1 MVFTSPFRLIFGLL
15 ALVLALGAATA
26 VPSARA
32 QDTLRAAAVVND
44 EVISVLDLVMRT
56 RLAILASGLKDS
68 PEARGRFQEQVLRAL
83 IDERIQLQEAERLDI
98 TVTEE
103 QVETAIESLARQNR
117 MDREQFVGFL
127 VRKNVLPSTLQEQIR
142 AELAWGALVQRRLR
156 ASVEI
161 GEEEIDEFIGR
172 LETRSGKIEYRVS
185 EILLTVDNARQED
198 NIREAAM
205 RLAEQLRLD
214 AEFPALARQF
224 SQSATASVG
233 GDLGWVQAGQLPD
246 ELSEALV
253 KMAPG
258 DMFGPIRTFGGYY
271 LLWLRDRRK
280 ISMGDVLLDLKRLL
294 LALPRNASQ
303 EQVAMAQAEAAS
315 LREEIDGCDGFD
327 ALAAEHGSPG
337 SGDLGRVKLS
347 DLPPAVRQVIEGLP
361 LGQPSGPVLLPAGIT
376 LLMVCGRQSDGIDR
390 ERIRDSL
397 MNQRLDLLS
406 RRYLRDLRRAANVDV
421 RL

>member
-1 MVFTSPFRLIFGLL
+1 MLTSPFRLVVGQL
-15 ALVLALGAATA
+15 ALVLALSYSAANSPA
-26 VPSARA
+26 KA

-83 IDERIQLQEAERLDI
+83 IDERIQLQEAERLNI
-98 TVTEE
+98 TVAEE
-103 QVETAIESLARQNR
+103 EVAAAIENLARQNK
-117 MDREQFVGFL
+117 MDKDQFVGFL
-127 VRKNVLPSTLQEQIR
+127 ARSQVLPSALLEQIR
-142 AELAWGALVQRRLR
+142 AELTWQSVVQRRLKP
-156 ASVEI
+156 SVVI

-172 LETRSGKIEYRVS
+172 MESRSGEVQHRVS
-185 EILLTVDNARQED
+185 EILLTVDNTRQEET
-198 NIREAAM
+198 IREASQ
-205 RLAEQLRLD
+205 RLAEQLRLG
-214 AEFPALARQF
+214 AEFSALARQF

-246 ELSEALV
+246 ELGKALT
-253 KMAPG
+253 KMSPG
-258 DMFGPIRTFGGYY
+258 DMFGPVRTFGGYY

-280 ISMGDVLLDLKRLL
+280 VAVGDIILDLKRLL
-294 LALPRNASQ
+294 FALPRGASQ
-303 EQVAMAQAEAAS
+303 EQIEAAQTQAAS
-315 LREEIDGCDGFD
+315 FREEIDGCDTFD

-347 DLPPAVRQVIEGLP
+347 DLPPVVRRVVEGLP
-361 LGQPSGPVLLPAGIT
+361 LNQPSKPVLLPAGIT
-376 LLMVCGRQSDGIDR
+376 LLLVCGRESNGVDR
-390 ERIRDSL
+390 ERIRTSL
-397 MNQRLDLLS
+397 TNQRLDLLS